1 MDTEV
6 TCFDTDSATF
16 TNNNNYNTST
26 YNHKPEGISMVFHT
40 DCCKPEY
47 KTKGAAGADLKSV
60 LHITLAPGASH
71 MISTGV
77 SLAIPE
83 GFVGLVFPRSGLATK
98 GITLKNS
105 VGVIDSDYRGEILVS
120 LVNNSFETVEINKGD
135 RIAQIVFLPVT
146 QFPFISVD
154 KLPETTRGSGG
165 FGSTG
170 L

>member
-6 TCFDTDSATF
+6 TCFDTNSATF
-16 TNNNNYNTST
+16 ADNNNYNTST
-26 YNHKPEGISMVFHT
+26 YNHRSEGVSMVIHS
-40 DCCKPEY
+40 DYCKPEY

-120 LVNNSFETVEINKGD
+120 LVNNSLETVEINKGD

-154 KLPETTRGSGG
+154 KLPETMRGTGG

>member
-6 TCFDTDSATF
+6 TCFDTNSATF
-16 TNNNNYNTST
+16 ANNNNYNTST
-26 YNHKPEGISMVFHT
+26 YTYRAKGIPMVLHEPK
-40 DCCKPEY
+40 CHPEY
-47 KTKGAAGADLKSV
+47 KTKGAAGSDLKCALDIV
-60 LHITLAPGASH
+60 LHPGSNQMVA
-71 MISTGV
+71 TGV

-83 GFVGLVFPRSGLATK
+83 GFVGLIFPRSGLATK

-105 VGVIDSDYRGEILVS
+105 VGVIDCDYRGEIMVS
-120 LVNNSFETVEINKGD
+120 LINNSYDVVTLNTGD

-154 KLPETTRGSGG
+154 KLPETARGTGG

>member
-1 MDTEV
+1 MDTKV
-6 TCFDTDSATF
+6 TCFDTNSATF
-16 TNNNNYNTST
+16 TDSNNYNTST
-26 YNHKPEGISMVFHT
+26 YNHKSEGIPMVLNS
-40 DCCKPEY
+40 DYCKPEY

-60 LHITLAPGASH
+60 LHIALTPGVGH

-77 SLAIPE
+77 SFAIPE

-105 VGVIDSDYRGEILVS
+105 VGVIDSDYRGEIMVS
-120 LVNNSFETVEINKGD
+120 LINNSTETVEINKGD

-146 QFPFISVD
+146 QFTFISVD
-154 KLPETTRGSGG
+154 KLPETMRGTGG

>member
-1 MDTEV
+1 MDTKV
-6 TCFDTDSATF
+6 TCFDTESTTF
-16 TNNNNYNTST
+16 ADNNNYNTST
-26 YNHKPEGISMVFHT
+26 YTHRPEGIPMVLHT
-40 DCCKPEY
+40 DYCKPEY
-47 KTKGAAGADLKSV
+47 KTKGAAGADLKSM
-60 LHITLAPGASH
+60 LHLTLAPGAGH

-98 GITLKNS
+98 GVTLKNS

-120 LVNNSFETVEINKGD
+120 LVNNSLETVEINKGD

-146 QFPFISVD
+146 QFPFISVN

>member
-1 MDTEV
+1 MDTKV
-6 TCFDTDSATF
+6 TCFDTESTTF
-16 TNNNNYNTST
+16 ADNNNYNTST
-26 YNHKPEGISMVFHT
+26 YIHRSEGIPMVLHT
-40 DCCKPEY
+40 DYCKPEY
-47 KTKGAAGADLKSV
+47 KTKGAAGADLKSM
-60 LHITLAPGASH
+60 LHLTLAPGAGH

-98 GITLKNS
+98 GVTLKNS

-120 LVNNSFETVEINKGD
+120 LVNNSLETVEINKGD

-146 QFPFISVD
+146 QFPFISVN

>member
-1 MDTEV
+1 MDTKV

-16 TNNNNYNTST
+16 ADNNNYNTST
-26 YNHKPEGISMVFHT
+26 YTHRPEGITMVVH
-40 DCCKPEY
+40 DPKCIPEY
-47 KTKGAAGADLKSV
+47 KTKGAAGADLKCALDIV
-60 LHITLAPGASH
+60 LNPGTSLLVA
-71 MISTGV
+71 TGV

-98 GITLKNS
+98 GITLRNS
-105 VGVIDSDYRGEILVS
+105 VGVIDSDYRGEIMVS
-120 LVNNSFETVEINKGD
+120 LVNNSYETVALAKGD
-135 RIAQIVFLPVT
+135 RVAQIVFLPVT

>member
-6 TCFDTDSATF
+6 TCFDTNSATF
-16 TNNNNYNTST
+16 ADNNNYNTST
-26 YNHKPEGISMVFHT
+26 YTHRSAMVSMVLHN
-40 DCCKPEY
+40 DYCKPEY

-60 LHITLAPGASH
+60 LHITLAPGAGH

-98 GITLKNS
+98 GVTLKNS
-105 VGVIDSDYRGEILVS
+105 VGVIDSDYRGEIMVS
-120 LVNNSFETVEINKGD
+120 LVNNSYETVEINKGD

-154 KLPETTRGSGG
+154 KLPETTRGTGG